1 MTSAL
6 IPARCFAALFFLWMA
21 LTAAAQ
27 TGTVAIGNNG
37 SYVLSESFTF
47 VEDPGNQLT
56 LEDVLRP
63 DMQARFKSV
72 AQGPQS
78 TNFGGTSSAIW
89 LRVTLQPGSDTP
101 AQWLLEVAYPPL
113 DQLDLYTSNSR
124 GGFDRQS
131 GGDSLPFP
139 ERPIPHRNHVKPIV
153 LQPGVASVLYLRIA
167 SEGAVSAPTTLWQP
181 AALWQNDQ
189 EHYAAFG
196 LYFGLLIGLL
206 AYNLLLFLSVRDIA
220 YLIYVVFVAF
230 IGLSQA
236 ANSGLGAQFL
246 WPDALWWNIHS
257 INTTHAASGAFAL
270 LFVRSFLASRSK
282 MPKADL
288 WLRLLFG
295 AWIVTVLASLLMS
308 YKLASNMTSVLALLS
323 VVTIFVMAVISIRR
337 NHPGAKSF
345 GLAWGALL
353 IGVVTQVMHNHGFLP
368 SNPFT
373 VDALLIGSALEMVL
387 LSFALADR
395 INVARREKE
404 LAQAQVAAE
413 QTVVQAL
420 QQSQQRYRSVIE
432 HVAEGMVVVQNDSI
446 VFVNFRAT
454 EILESTKADIT
465 KDGIFSKVH
474 VDDRAMLARR
484 MQRRLANQEV
494 PERCQVRLALI
505 GQPVKWLEFGD
516 NLVPWDGG
524 QGLLVFFLDVTERH
538 NAELE
543 TQAALN
549 RQQELN
555 DLRSRFVAMTSHEFR
570 TPLAAILSA
579 QDLLK
584 SYGGRL
590 AESEKSELLG
600 MIASSVN
607 RMTGMLERV
616 LLLGQVEAH
625 MLEFKPRQL
634 DLAALCQELVTE
646 ATNQQRTSQCR
657 VVADLSHSPGL
668 GLYDE
673 KLLRHIFSN
682 LLSNAIKYSPDG
694 GEVRMKV
701 FAEGAQTVFE
711 VSDQGIG
718 IPADEIHHLFESFHR
733 ASNVGSIQGT
743 GLGLA
748 IVKQSVDLHG
758 GTINVAS
765 HAGQGACFTVRLG

>member
-1 MTSAL
+1 MLLLA
-6 IPARCFAALFFLWMA
+6 FA
-21 LTAAAQ
+21 AAAQ

-47 VEDPGNQLT
+47 LEDPGNQLT
-56 LEDVLRP
+56 LEDILRP
-63 DMQARFKSV
+63 DLQARFKSV
-72 AQGPQS
+72 AHGPQS

-89 LRVTLQPGSDTP
+89 LRVVLQPGSDAP

-113 DQLDLYTSNSR
+113 DQLDLYVSNSR

-153 LQPGVASVLYLRIA
+153 LQPGVASVMYLRIA

-181 AALWQNDQ
+181 TALWQNDQ
-189 EHYAAFG
+189 KHYAVFG

-206 AYNLLLFLSVRDIA
+206 AYNLLLFLSVRDTA

-246 WPDALWWNIHS
+246 WPNALWWNIHS
-257 INTTHAASGAFAL
+257 INTMHAASGAFAM

-288 WLRLLFG
+288 WLRVLFG
-295 AWIVTVLASLLMS
+295 SWMVTVLASLVMS

-323 VVTIFVMAVISIRR
+323 VVTILVMAVISIRR
-337 NHPGAKSF
+337 NHPGSKSF

-353 IGVVTQVMHNHGFLP
+353 IGVVTQVAHNHGYLP

-420 QQSQQRYRSVIE
+420 EQSQERYRSVIE

-446 VFVNFRAT
+446 VFVNSRAT

-465 KDGIFSKVH
+465 KDGIFSKIH
-474 VDDRAMLARR
+474 VEDHEMLATR
-484 MQRRLANQEV
+484 MRRRLANREV
-494 PERCQVRLALI
+494 PERCQARIALP

-524 QGLLVFFLDVTERH
+524 QGLLVFFLDVTARH

-555 DLRSRFVAMTSHEFR
+555 ELRSRFVAMTSHEFR

-646 ATNQQRTSQCR
+646 ATNQQPASQCR
-657 VVADLSHSPGL
+657 VVADLSHSPGM

-694 GEVRMKV
+694 GEVRMNV

>member
-1 MTSAL
+1 MLLLA
-6 IPARCFAALFFLWMA
+6 FA
-21 LTAAAQ
+21 AAAQ

-47 VEDPGNQLT
+47 LEDPGNQLT
-56 LEDVLRP
+56 LEDILRP
-63 DMQARFKSV
+63 DLQPRFKSV
-72 AQGPQS
+72 AHGPQS

-89 LRVTLQPGSDTP
+89 LRVVLQPGSDAP

-113 DQLDLYTSNSR
+113 DQLDLYVSNSR

-153 LQPGVASVLYLRIA
+153 LQPGVASVMYLRIA

-181 AALWQNDQ
+181 TALWQNDQ
-189 EHYAAFG
+189 KHYAVFG

-206 AYNLLLFLSVRDIA
+206 AYNLLLFLSVRDTA

-246 WPDALWWNIHS
+246 WPNALWWNIHS
-257 INTTHAASGAFAL
+257 INTMHAASGAFAM

-288 WLRLLFG
+288 WLRVLFG
-295 AWIVTVLASLLMS
+295 SWMVTVLASLVMS

-323 VVTIFVMAVISIRR
+323 VVTILVMAVISIRR
-337 NHPGAKSF
+337 NHPGSKSF

-353 IGVVTQVMHNHGFLP
+353 IGVVTQVAHNHGYLP

-420 QQSQQRYRSVIE
+420 EQSQERYRSVIE

-446 VFVNFRAT
+446 VFVNSRAT

-465 KDGIFSKVH
+465 KDGIFSKIH
-474 VDDRAMLARR
+474 VEDHEMLATR
-484 MQRRLANQEV
+484 MRRRLANREV
-494 PERCQVRLALI
+494 PERCQARIALP

-524 QGLLVFFLDVTERH
+524 QGLLVFFLDVTARH

-555 DLRSRFVAMTSHEFR
+555 ELRSRFVAMTSHEFR

-646 ATNQQRTSQCR
+646 ATNQQPASQCR
-657 VVADLSHSPGL
+657 VVADLSHSPGM